1 MPLASKRKHNCSI
14 AVVLPT
20 PSVPSKLIKR
30 PKVVAVS
37 VFEALDSGGFDGGVL
52 VCDGVAVVCIDT
64 DMI

>member
-30 PKVVAVS
+30 PKVGAVS
-37 VFEALDSGGFDGGVL
+37 VFKALDSGRFDNGVL
-52 VCDGVAVVCIDT
+52 VGDGVALVYIDT